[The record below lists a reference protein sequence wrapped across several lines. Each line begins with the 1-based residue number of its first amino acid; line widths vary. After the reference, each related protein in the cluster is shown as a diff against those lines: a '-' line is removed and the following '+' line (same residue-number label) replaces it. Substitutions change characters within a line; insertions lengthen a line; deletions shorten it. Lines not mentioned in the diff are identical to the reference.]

1 MGRLLQNVLVQTCM
15 ITALHKN
22 GNLSYFLGVE
32 TLWKGTVSAEL
43 SAIRSKLC
51 ENCGFPLN
59 SYTRILGEISAFYA
73 LLCSS
78 SRYCLQCFFIFF
90 FFHLLWIFCLIES
103 FKSLL
108 ESVAKYFLLT
118 FNNSIKFEET
128 LFLIT
133 CNVKE
138 KAKQLKGRKSMRLES
153 FMTFKIRAK
162 NSSAFHVKTS

>member
-1 MGRLLQNVLVQTCM
+1 M
-15 ITALHKN
+15 
-22 GNLSYFLGVE
+22 SYFPGVE

-43 SAIRSKLC
+43 RAIRSKLC

-59 SYTRILGEISAFYA
+59 SHTKILGEISAFYA

-78 SRYCLQCFFIFF
+78 SRYCLQCCFLLLLLLF

-133 CNVKE
+133 CNIKE
-138 KAKQLKGRKSMRLES
+138 KAKQLKCRKSMRLELS
-153 FMTFKIRAK
+153 WLLK
-162 NSSAFHVKTS
+162 

>member
-1 MGRLLQNVLVQTCM
+1 MVICP
-15 ITALHKN
+15 I
-22 GNLSYFLGVE
+22 FLM
-32 TLWKGTVSAEL
+32 W
-43 SAIRSKLC
+43 KLC
-51 ENCGFPLN
+51 GKAQFPQSLAQFARNSMKTVAFPLN

-78 SRYCLQCFFIFF
+78 SRYCLQCFFIFFIFLFF

-133 CNVKE
+133 CNIKE
-138 KAKQLKGRKSMRLES
+138 KAKQLKGR
-153 FMTFKIRAK
+153 
-162 NSSAFHVKTS
+162 

>member
-1 MGRLLQNVLVQTCM
+1 MTVTTSDQMQQLLKMGRLLQNVLVQTCM

-90 FFHLLWIFCLIES
+90 IFLFFFFTYYE
-103 FKSLL
+103 F
-108 ESVAKYFLLT
+108 SV
-118 FNNSIKFEET
+118 
-128 LFLIT
+128 
-133 CNVKE
+133 
-138 KAKQLKGRKSMRLES
+138 
-153 FMTFKIRAK
+153 
-162 NSSAFHVKTS
+162 